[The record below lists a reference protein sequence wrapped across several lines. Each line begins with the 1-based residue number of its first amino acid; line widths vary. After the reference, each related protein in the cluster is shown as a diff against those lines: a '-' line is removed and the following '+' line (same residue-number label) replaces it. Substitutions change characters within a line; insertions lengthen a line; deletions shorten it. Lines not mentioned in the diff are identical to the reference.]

1 MSKAAISVYLI
12 SGFLGSGKTTFLN
25 RILRWVPNDLKSMVL
40 MNEFGDEGID
50 GVLIEDP
57 ELELME
63 ISRGSIF
70 CACAKGD
77 FIKGLY
83 RIATAIKPELLIIE
97 ATGAANPSDL
107 ATDLKNPIFK
117 GAFVLREKFCL
128 IDGADFLEQYEVFT
142 ALEKQV
148 VSSDRFII
156 NKVDRSTPH
165 TIRRIKEVIL
175 SHNAN
180 AEFIETS
187 YAKVNFSGLFSEALR
202 VNEAPSTISDEG
214 EQLLSEAELDKFV
227 ERVLED
233 QSAQAEP
240 PDHLVAMT
248 CRWLSGTLADF
259 RYIAENLPDDVVRAK
274 GFVFEEGRPYFYSH
288 VGRSFEIGLF
298 EGRDLRN
305 KTINRVV
312 FIRRAFKTE
321 DILEKFRDRGLNIL
335 VSGSAG
341 SGGQLIVC

>member
-1 MSKAAISVYLI
+1 MSKAAIAVYLI
-12 SGFLGSGKTTFLN
+12 SGFLGSGKTTFLK
-25 RILRWVPNDLKSMVL
+25 RMLERVPNDLKLMVL

-77 FIKGLY
+77 FIKVLY

-107 ATDLKNPIFK
+107 ATDLKNPVFMS
-117 GAFVLREKFCL
+117 AFLLKEKFCL
-128 IDGADFLEQYEVFT
+128 IDAAYFLEQYEIFT
-142 ALEKQV
+142 ALEKQAE
-148 VSSDRFII
+148 STDRFII
-156 NKVDRSTPH
+156 NKVDLSNAH
-165 TIRRIKEVIL
+165 TIRKIKEVIL
-175 SHNAN
+175 GHNPK

-187 YAKVNFSGLFSEALR
+187 YAKVDFRGLFSDVPR
-202 VNEAPSTISDEG
+202 VAVTPSTVGGEDEG
-214 EQLLSEAELDKFV
+214 LLSEAELDRLV
-227 ERVLED
+227 DQALED
-233 QSAQAEP
+233 QSAQLEP
-240 PDHLVAMT
+240 PDRLVSMT
-248 CRWLSGTLADF
+248 CRWLSGTLDDF
-259 RYIAENLPDDVVRAK
+259 RHVAENLPDDVVRAK

-288 VGRSFEIGLF
+288 VGRSFELGPF
-298 EGRDLRN
+298 EGPALKN

-312 FIRRAFKTE
+312 FVRRAFKTE
-321 DILEKFRDRGLNIL
+321 DILEKFRDRGLNVL
-335 VSGSAG
+335 TSGSAG

>member
-1 MSKAAISVYLI
+1 MSLAAISVYLI

-25 RILRWVPNDLKSMVL
+25 RILKRVPSDLKLMVL

-70 CACAKGD
+70 CACVKRD

-107 ATDLKNPIFK
+107 ATDLRNPLFK
-117 GAFVLREKFCL
+117 DAFVLKEKFCL
-128 IDGADFLEQYEVFT
+128 IDAANFLEQYEVFT

-148 VSSDRFII
+148 ESSDWIII
-156 NKVDRSTPH
+156 NKVDLSNAH
-165 TIRRIKEVIL
+165 TIRKIKEVIL

-180 AEFIETS
+180 AKFLETS
-187 YAKVNFSGLFSEALR
+187 YAKIDFSAFFSEDLR
-202 VNEAPSTISDEG
+202 MVPPSTVGDEDKG
-214 EQLLSEAELDKFV
+214 LLSEAELDALV
-227 ERVLED
+227 EQVLED
-233 QSAQAEP
+233 QSAQLEP
-240 PDHLVAMT
+240 PDRLVCMT

-259 RYIAENLPDDVVRAK
+259 RYVAENLPDDVVRAK
-274 GFVFEEGRPYFYSH
+274 GFVFDEGRPYFYSH
-288 VGRSFEIGLF
+288 VGRSFEIALF

-312 FIRRAFKTE
+312 FIRREFKTD
-321 DILEKFRDRGLNIL
+321 DILEKFRDRGLNVL
-335 VSGSAG
+335 ASGSAG
-341 SGGQLIVC
+341 SGGQPIVC